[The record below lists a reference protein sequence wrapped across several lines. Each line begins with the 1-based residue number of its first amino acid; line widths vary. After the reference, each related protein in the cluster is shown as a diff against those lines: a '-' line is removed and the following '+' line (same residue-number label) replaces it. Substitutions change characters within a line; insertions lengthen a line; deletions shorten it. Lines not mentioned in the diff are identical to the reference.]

1 MTIRIAPA
9 EVSRLSDDRLMTA
22 LRETIAE
29 AKRRP
34 HLAPVLKQYLAD
46 ELAEFAQELLAPS
59 ALTPEQI
66 VAMTEPSAL
75 RLGSVPQVA

>member
-46 ELAEFAQELLAPS
+46 ELGEFELELLAKS
-59 ALTPEQI
+59 NLAPEEI
-66 VAMTEPSAL
+66 VAMTDPGRVDPRSLELA
-75 RLGSVPQVA
+75 